1 MIKKMFKKAVNF
13 IKYVYREVIDMA
25 NQVIEAKKEVSVA
38 ALSTAETAINAGRD
52 IIINSANNKHETVMA
67 VGREGKNAVMAVGR
81 EGKNAVMA
89 VGREGK
95 NAVMAVGREGKNAV
109 MAVGRDLFGDSNSKR
124 DTAII
129 LGFAC
134 IGLFITAIL
143 DKRNDKEELNYDE
156 Q

>member
-1 MIKKMFKKAVNF
+1 
-13 IKYVYREVIDMA
+13 MA

-81 EGKNAVMA
+81 
-89 VGREGK
+89 
-95 NAVMAVGREGKNAV
+95 
-109 MAVGRDLFGDSNSKR
+109 DLFGDSNSKR

-143 DKRNDKEELNYDE
+143 DKRNNKEELNYDE

>member
-89 VGREGK
+89 VGR
-95 NAVMAVGREGKNAV
+95 
-109 MAVGRDLFGDSNSKR
+109 DLFGDSNSKR

-143 DKRNDKEELNYDE
+143 DKRNNKEELNYDE